1 MVLRQLPG
9 QAVDAGHCPPVA
21 QVGHDH
27 LAVFDENT
35 GGCNGRNTFP
45 CLIRKENLKDPS
57 FRFDLPSHKRVGEV
71 GTGGRKRQ
79 HWHVAE
85 TS

>member
-1 MVLRQLPG
+1 MVLLGSAEGEMQGRVKLRFLR
-9 QAVDAGHCPPVA
+9 VA
-21 QVGHDH
+21 AMEEIHYSLLDI
-27 LAVFDENT
+27 
-35 GGCNGRNTFP
+35 RNS
-45 CLIRKENLKDPS
+45 KDPS
-57 FRFDLPSHKRVGEV
+57 FRFDLPLHKRVGEV

>member
-1 MVLRQLPG
+1 MVLLGSAEGEMQGRVKLRFLR
-9 QAVDAGHCPPVA
+9 VA
-21 QVGHDH
+21 AMEEIHYSLLD
-27 LAVFDENT
+27 
-35 GGCNGRNTFP
+35 
-45 CLIRKENLKDPS
+45 IRKANSKDPS
-57 FRFDLPSHKRVGEV
+57 FRFDLPLHKRVGEV